1 MSCAADLQAWGASQT
16 HPDVEEIKKLQKRI
30 EVLNSKTLNEENR
43 VEYLVTSKQ
52 LDALLLKQEVYWTQR
67 SRVNWMK
74 YGDKNMKIF
83 HSKASQRGRRKWIM
97 GIKNFEEVWVEEGE
111 DIARWL
117 WNTLRIY
124 FR

>member
-52 LDALLLKQEVYWTQR
+52 LDALLLKQEVYWAQR
-67 SRVNWMK
+67 SRINWMK
-74 YGDKNMKIF
+74 YGDKNMKF
-83 HSKASQRGRRKWIM
+83 STQKHLNEEDGSGTWVSKILRRLGGGGRG
-97 GIKNFEEVWVEEGE
+97 
-111 DIARWL
+111 
-117 WNTLRIY
+117 Y
-124 FR
+124 C